1 MKKLLL
7 TLVCVL
13 SAGLWAE
20 NYAVRFCGQNGGE
33 NTKVPLTDKLSFS
46 AVFGERALVLRF
58 SGAADGTYKVQ
69 IRPGVRNDEDVA
81 SPIAFAYETATR
93 KLTNLCPARN
103 TAATRRVTP
112 SVGGVPSKKD
122 APFTALTFS
131 VPFREYLAFAPF
143 AKVGKRPVSWRV
155 AIAYTAPDGKTATW
169 GTPEDPNFF
178 SWTKGPDAAK
188 AQEFFFM
195 DPGFKNAWGDARWWA
210 CGMNDRGGKEKWIG
224 YLDPGV
230 ETFQW
235 RNAASEKLFVLRRA
249 EKTLRVYEPFLELLS
264 FKESGEDASRPAIL
278 RASQADRD
286 AYFKKLPGLLHAKD
300 EFIRE
305 RRAYLLDRFLGR
317 ESPELPPREQ
327 FKGPRKAPKVLG
339 RAKAAAL
346 DDDGPSLSLDDDD
359 L

>member
-155 AIAYTAPDGKTATW
+155 AIAYTAPDGKATKKVVVTA
-169 GTPEDPNFF
+169 
-178 SWTKGPDAAK
+178 A
-188 AQEFFFM
+188 M
-195 DPGFKNAWGDARWWA
+195 
-210 CGMNDRGGKEKWIG
+210 
-224 YLDPGV
+224 V
-230 ETFQW
+230 E
-235 RNAASEKLFVLRRA
+235 E
-249 EKTLRVYEPFLELLS
+249 
-264 FKESGEDASRPAIL
+264 
-278 RASQADRD
+278 
-286 AYFKKLPGLLHAKD
+286 GLK
-300 EFIRE
+300 
-305 RRAYLLDRFLGR
+305 
-317 ESPELPPREQ
+317 
-327 FKGPRKAPKVLG
+327 
-339 RAKAAAL
+339 
-346 DDDGPSLSLDDDD
+346 
-359 L
+359 